1 MEAVLAV
8 LADLLGNPIVQ
19 SSALPLV
26 AGLACAALLYPLRLE
41 GLAAIAGFLAAV
53 AAIGNFGFEP
63 LSATRKIVLTGAAA
77 ALVGALSDFA
87 FKPMRFSAP
96 VLGAIF
102 GAAALWVFAA
112 VLRQKAPLDMALIG
126 AGVVALTVWLVFA
139 TVSLQLD
146 AARAGA
152 AGLMLGLGTG
162 VSAVLGASALIGQYG
177 MALGAACGG
186 FLLLLFALGPRVGAG
201 SALTLTVSVLGAL
214 LAAAAVLLA
223 QVPAVAAAA
232 LALVPLAARLP
243 LPASPL
249 WMQPV
254 LASVYTA
261 VPAAGACA
269 LVWLQS
275 RGWAI

>member
-1 MEAVLAV
+1 MEAALTVLR
-8 LADLLGNPIVQ
+8 DLLGNPVVQ

-41 GLAAIAGFLAAV
+41 GLAAFAGFLAAV
-53 AAIGNFGFEP
+53 AAIGDFGFEP

-77 ALVGALSDFA
+77 AVIGALSDFA
-87 FKPMRFSAP
+87 FKPTRFSAP

-102 GAAALWVFAA
+102 GVAALWVFAT
-112 VLRQKAPLDMALIG
+112 VLRQKAPLDAALIG
-126 AGVVALTVWLVFA
+126 AGVVALTVWLVSA

-146 AARAGA
+146 SARAGA
-152 AGLMLGLGTG
+152 TGLMLGLGTG

-186 FLLLLFALGPRVGAG
+186 FLLLLLALGPRVGAG
-201 SALTLTVSVLGAL
+201 HALTLAVSVLSAL
-214 LAAAAVLLA
+214 LAAASVLLA
-223 QVPAVAAAA
+223 QVPAVALVA

-243 LPASPL
+243 LPGTPL

-254 LASVYTA
+254 LAGVYTA

-275 RGWAI
+275 RGWTL

>member
-1 MEAVLAV
+1 MEAALAV
-8 LADLLGNPIVQ
+8 AADLVGNPIVQ

-26 AGLACAALLYPLRLE
+26 VGLAGAALLYPLRLE
-41 GLAAIAGFLAAV
+41 GLAALAGFLAAV
-53 AAIGNFGFEP
+53 FAIGNFGFEP
-63 LSATRKIVLTGAAA
+63 LTATRKIVLTGAAA
-77 ALVGALSDFA
+77 ALVGALADFA
-87 FKPMRFSAP
+87 FKPTRFSAP

-112 VLRQKAPLDMALIG
+112 VLRQKAPLDAALLG
-126 AGVVALTVWLVFA
+126 AGVVALTAWLVSA

-146 AARAGA
+146 PARAGA

-162 VSAVLGASALIGQYG
+162 FSAVLGASALIGQYG

-186 FLLLLFALGPRVGAG
+186 FLLLLLALGPRVGAG
-201 SALTLTVSVLGAL
+201 HALTLTASVLSAL
-214 LAAAAVLLA
+214 LAAAGVLLA

-243 LPASPL
+243 LPGSPL

-254 LASVYTA
+254 LAGVYSA

-269 LVWLQS
+269 LVWLSS
-275 RGWAI
+275 RGWNW